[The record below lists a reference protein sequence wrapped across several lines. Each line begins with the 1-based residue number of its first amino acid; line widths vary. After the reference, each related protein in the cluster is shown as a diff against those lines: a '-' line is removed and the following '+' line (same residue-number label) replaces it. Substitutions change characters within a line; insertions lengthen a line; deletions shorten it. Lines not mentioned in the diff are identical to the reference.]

1 MTDPT
6 AAGSPAP
13 ASPSGQDTAFIRPMC
28 YGFFLVFG
36 VGSLVTGWFLL
47 WEPYAR
53 WRAAQAW
60 KPVPCRILVSEITSQ
75 TELADNGRHIERYA
89 ANVRYAFDWAGTT
102 RESDTVAITGFRS
115 SSSTSRSDWEP
126 LIARYPAGAS
136 ATCWV
141 NSENPAQSALDTS
154 FQTAHFAI
162 GLVMCA
168 VFLGAAFLFLVVGR
182 RFG

>member
-6 AAGSPAP
+6 RTATPPPAP
-13 ASPSGQDTAFIRPMC
+13 ARDTAFIKPMC

-36 VGSLVTGWFLL
+36 IGSLVTAWFLL
-47 WEPYAR
+47 WEPYTR

-60 KPVPCRILVSEITSQ
+60 KPIPCRILVSEITSH
-75 TELADNGRHIERYA
+75 TELTDNGRSVEKYGV
-89 ANVRYAFDWAGTT
+89 NVRYAFDWAGTT
-102 RESDTVAITGFRS
+102 RESDTIAITGFRA
-115 SSSTSRSDWEP
+115 SSSTNRSSYEP
-126 LIARYPAGAS
+126 VVARYPAGAS

-141 NSENPAQSALDTS
+141 NSEDPGQSALDTS
-154 FQTAHFAI
+154 FQTTHFAI
-162 GLVMCA
+162 GVVMSA